1 MEFSANNPVVKLCMQ
16 GMHLEETDNYE
27 DALALFLQAWEEATD
42 DAEKF
47 TSAHHIARRQN
58 KLEDKLK
65 WLHTGLQ
72 LAQKINDEVVKPA
85 LPLLYAQLAQCYEEL
100 GEMDNAEKYAKLAKL
115 LPDAPSTKGPFFH
128 GTRADLQIGD
138 LLTAGGKSNYEANL
152 IMNHIYFTAL
162 INGAGLAAALAKG
175 EGAERVYIIE
185 PTGDF
190 ENDPNVTNKKF
201 AGNPTGSYRS
211 LEPLKV
217 IGEIKN
223 WTQITA
229 EERSKWQERLANND
243 GEIIN

>member
-1 MEFSANNPVVKLCMQ
+1 MEFSANNPVVKLCIQ
-16 GMHLEETDNYE
+16 GMHLEETGNYE

-65 WLHTGLQ
+65 WLHMGLQ
-72 LAQKINDEVVKPA
+72 LAQKINDDVVRPA
-85 LPLLYAQLAQCYEEL
+85 LPLIYAQLAQCYKEL
-100 GEMDNAEKYAKLAKL
+100 READNAEKYAKLAKQ

-138 LLTAGGKSNYEANL
+138 LLTAGGKSNYEADL
-152 IMNHIYFTAL
+152 VMNHIYFTAL
-162 INGAGLAAALAKG
+162 IHGAGLAAALAKG
-175 EGAERVYIIE
+175 EGEERVYIIE

-190 ENDPNVTNKKF
+190 EEDPNVTNKKF
-201 AGNPTGSYRS
+201 AGNPTRSYRS
-211 LEPLKV
+211 QKPLKV
-217 IGEIKN
+217 IGEIEN
-223 WTQITA
+223 WARITT
-229 EERSKWQERLANND
+229 EERSKWQERLADND

>member
-16 GMHLEETDNYE
+16 GMHLEETGNYK

-47 TSAHHIARRQN
+47 TSAHHIARRQT

-72 LAQKINDEVVKPA
+72 LAQKINDDVVRPA
-85 LPLLYAQLAQCYEEL
+85 LPLIYAQLAQCYKEL
-100 GEMDNAEKYAKLAKL
+100 READNAQKYDKLAKQ

-138 LLTAGGKSNYEANL
+138 LLTAGGKSNYEDDL
-152 IMNHIYFTAL
+152 VMNHIYFTAL
-162 INGAGLAAALAKG
+162 IHGAGLAAALAKG
-175 EGAERVYIIE
+175 EGEERVYIVE

-190 ENDPNVTNKKF
+190 EDDPNVTNKKF
-201 AGNPTGSYRS
+201 AGNPTCSYRS

-217 IGEIKN
+217 IDEIKN

-229 EERSKWQERLANND
+229 EERTKWQERLANSD

>member
-16 GMHLEETDNYE
+16 GMRLEDAGNYE

-47 TSAHHIARRQN
+47 TSAYHIARRQT
-58 KLEDKLK
+58 KPEDRLK
-65 WLHTGLQ
+65 WFNTGLQ
-72 LAQKINDEVVKPA
+72 LARKINDDVVRPA

-100 GEMDNAEKYAKLAKL
+100 GEVDNAAKYNELAKQ
-115 LPDAPSTKGPFFH
+115 PTEAPSIKGPFFH
-128 GTRADLQIGD
+128 GTRADLQIDD
-138 LLTAGGKSNYEANL
+138 LLTAGGKSNYEADL

-162 INGAGLAAALAKG
+162 IHGAGLAAALAKG
-175 EGAERVYIIE
+175 EGEERVYIVE

-201 AGNPTGSYRS
+201 AGNPTRSYRS
-211 LEPLKV
+211 QKPLKV

-223 WTQITA
+223 WARITL